1 MKISKIFYLF
11 NILFAINLLAPCFC
25 FVNDQILKE
34 EMDMIDTSI
43 KKKEK
48 KKKIIIASIAT
59 VAAVLIAAG
68 LIGGGL
74 YLNRDKFKSV
84 WKNPQLGNV
93 SSDIFFR
100 SSEKLEEDV
109 KKRINKGEKNLDKIF
124 TKKYIKSV
132 IDNEIQESGHKFSGI
147 QKRELYVFIPHLKFL
162 IDDLVKKESEK
173 KNPSSN

>member
-11 NILFAINLLAPCFC
+11 NILFSINLLASCFC
-25 FVNDQILKE
+25 SVNDQILKK
-34 EMDMIDTSI
+34 EMNIIDTSI
-43 KKKEK
+43 RKREK

-84 WKNPQLGNV
+84 WNNYQLANA
-93 SSDIFFR
+93 SNEILSKSLKKLDDDIKER
-100 SSEKLEEDV
+100 VD
-109 KKRINKGEKNLDKIF
+109 KGEKNIDKIF
-124 TKKYIKSV
+124 TKKYIKGV

-147 QKRELYVFIPHLKFL
+147 QKRELHVFISHFKFL
-162 IDDLVKKESEK
+162 IDESMEK
-173 KNPSSN
+173 LKNRNLISN